1 MYTVGEKIVH
11 PMHGAGTVVEI
22 LEKNVLG
29 ETKDYYKIQM
39 MLRGIE
45 ILVPVDRCEEI
56 GIRSVMSENEY
67 KELLEILDGKMS
79 KMPKNWNQ
87 RYRANMERI
96 KTGDILELGSV
107 VRNLML
113 LDTRKGLSAG
123 EKRMLIGA
131 KQMMISEIMS
141 LTGES
146 VEKVEADVDRH
157 VLDSETKN

>member
-1 MYTVGEKIVH
+1 MYTVGQKIVH
-11 PMHGAGTVVEI
+11 PMHGAGTVVEV
-22 LEKNVLG
+22 LEKTVLG

-45 ILVPVDRCEEI
+45 ILVPVDRCEAI
-56 GIRSVMSENEY
+56 GLRNVMNEDEY
-67 KELLEILDGKMS
+67 KELIEVLDGKMS

-113 LDTRKGLSAG
+113 LDANKGLSAG

-131 KQMMISEIMS
+131 KQMMISEMMI
-141 LTGES
+141 LTGETM
-146 VEKVEADVDRH
+146 EAEEAFVDAH
-157 VLDSETKN
+157 VLNSES

>member
-1 MYTVGEKIVH
+1 MYTVGQKIVH
-11 PMHGAGTVVEI
+11 PMHGAGTVVEV
-22 LEKNVLG
+22 LEKTVLG

-45 ILVPVDRCEEI
+45 ILVPVDRCEAI
-56 GIRSVMSENEY
+56 GLRNVMTEEEY
-67 KELLEILDGKMS
+67 EELIEVLDGKMS

-113 LDTRKGLSAG
+113 LDANKV
-123 EKRMLIGA
+123 
-131 KQMMISEIMS
+131 MISEMMI
-141 LTGES
+141 LTGETM
-146 VEKVEADVDRH
+146 EAEEAFVDAH
-157 VLDSETKN
+157 VLNSES

>member
-1 MYTVGEKIVH
+1 MYTVGQKIVH
-11 PMHGAGTVVEI
+11 PMHGAGTVVEV
-22 LEKNVLG
+22 LEKTVLG

-45 ILVPVDRCEEI
+45 ILVPVDRCEAI
-56 GIRSVMSENEY
+56 GLRNVMTEEEY
-67 KELLEILDGKMS
+67 EELIEVLDGKMS

-113 LDTRKGLSAG
+113 LDAG

-131 KQMMISEIMS
+131 KQMMISEMMI
-141 LTGES
+141 LTGETM
-146 VEKVEADVDRH
+146 EAEEAFVDAH
-157 VLDSETKN
+157 VLNSES